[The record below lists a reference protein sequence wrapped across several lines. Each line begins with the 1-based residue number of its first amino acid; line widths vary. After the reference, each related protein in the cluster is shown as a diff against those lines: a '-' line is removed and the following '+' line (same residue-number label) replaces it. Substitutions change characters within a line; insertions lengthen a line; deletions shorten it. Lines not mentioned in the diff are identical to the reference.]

1 MSLMPAI
8 MRKLASTSICCPLIA
23 GVLLASCS
31 PGADVAERPSDEV
44 RAFSEEDKRVASALS
59 VSNRQEILNSES
71 PYARALLC
79 GHAMNALAGTFLEAR
94 GLSGE
99 QRQAMVQ
106 AQAYFDEQ
114 LRVLAQREGKSAS
127 DLSEDLEKM
136 AEERADRGES
146 AQIAVACLRDLQR
159 NN

>member
-1 MSLMPAI
+1 M
-8 MRKLASTSICCPLIA
+8 
-23 GVLLASCS
+23 
-31 PGADVAERPSDEV
+31 
-44 RAFSEEDKRVASALS
+44 ASALS